1 VGTNKAGKE
10 KGTLMF
16 ENVLLEKNHT
26 IQNRRKWA
34 TLLSLVVELVIVGA
48 LVLIPAIVIQ
58 ALPTPQ
64 LTTMLVAPPPP
75 PPPPEPGAA
84 VVKTTTSTAP
94 VLRVNKVTLNALR
107 TPTEIPKTI
116 DMTPEAAAQAPPA
129 VGGVVGGVS
138 GGVPGGVLGGTVG
151 GFLSGILNSG
161 AILPPKPKT
170 VRVSQGVSEGLLV
183 HKVTPQYPFIA
194 KQAHVQGS
202 VTLTAIIG
210 TNGKVDN
217 VQLEHGSPLLASAAV
232 NAVKQWRYKPYVL
245 DGSPV
250 EVETTVTV
258 NFNLAA

>member
-1 VGTNKAGKE
+1 
-10 KGTLMF
+10 MF

-34 TLLSLVVELVIVGA
+34 ALLSLVMEIVIVGA
-48 LVLIPAIVIQ
+48 LVVIPLIVIP

-64 LTTMLVAPPPP
+64 LTTMLVAPAPPP
-75 PPPPEPGAA
+75 LPPAVA
-84 VVKTTTSTAP
+84 VVKTSTPTSSTVP
-94 VLRVNKVTLNALR
+94 VVDLNKAALNALR

-116 DMTPEAAAQAPPA
+116 DMKPEAAAPAPAAPSL
-129 VGGVVGGVS
+129 GGVVGGV
-138 GGVPGGVLGGTVG
+138 PGGVQGGTVG
-151 GFLSGILNSG
+151 GALDAILNSG
-161 AILPPKPKT
+161 AILPPRPKM

-202 VTLTAIIG
+202 VTLMAIIG
-210 TNGKVDN
+210 KNGKVDN
-217 VQLEHGSPLLASAAV
+217 VQLERGSPLLASAAV